1 MLSLI
6 QAAGWPIWP
15 IIIASI
21 VAVGII
27 IERMWALR
35 LKIISPQDLLPK
47 VFNEY
52 QRNGANSEMIERLK
66 KHSPCSLL
74 PTS

>member
-35 LKIISPQDLLPK
+35 LKIIAP
-47 VFNEY
+47 
-52 QRNGANSEMIERLK
+52 
-66 KHSPCSLL
+66 
-74 PTS
+74 